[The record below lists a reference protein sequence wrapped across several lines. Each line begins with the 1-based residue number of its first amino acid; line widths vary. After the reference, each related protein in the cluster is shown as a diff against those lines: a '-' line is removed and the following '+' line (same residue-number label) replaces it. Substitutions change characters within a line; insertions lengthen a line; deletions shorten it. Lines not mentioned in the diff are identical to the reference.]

1 METISISNVV
11 NSESPERDNVIP
23 INTISIGDVTNQ
35 PRSVSISEVQ
45 KTTQSSTVPQ
55 GIDDSSYVDLENIFA
70 EYGRKLTKED
80 ILEDDR
86 LMEVIRSNLE
96 SRFTP
101 GGVLTKARRG
111 VTGLTGGAV
120 GGLSSQDY
128 RDMSDDKVFEV
139 WQNYQRSFA
148 GGQTVTTANE
158 IAYGMSSDDST
169 KAKLGAGYLLF
180 DQMDNA
186 FTGEGSWAEMG
197 DAIWDYSK
205 SAVYDP
211 STILSLGLGKLFGF
225 GATKASS
232 AAARKLMTKAYQEQI
247 KKGVAKKTA
256 LANVGKAVA
265 TTLPYATAD
274 AIIGAGVDVAYQSQL
289 IDVGVQKEYEAAQ
302 TALAAAGA
310 LVVIPILK
318 SVGASV
324 KEFRKSNIAPQ
335 FLAYREF
342 DENLLKI
349 GAKEAKKQLD
359 KRVNKQILIDTVDD
373 TFGLIKGDTKKLLAW
388 PEFRAKAKERVA
400 VRGEKY
406 SDDEVTNAFFQY
418 FFLGSPDGKSKGYYQ
433 ALKEAGFVVH
443 ESMLEEVRTLKDGTK
458 KRVGISGVFGQTIK
472 YLENSKVRQIVR
484 KFEKDTG
491 YKLRFVD
498 ENGKVTKGDK
508 VTAVSLGSH
517 FANQASLSGESLW
530 LSSHLSRMEKYGI
543 GIKDAV
549 EIAGGKAKTADDPKR
564 LQYTMSVY
572 KRLLTSHLATTGANV
587 KGFTQLVSINSLADF
602 FTAAINLGQAA
613 IYKKTGNA
621 EAAEKFMNRA
631 YGSAVG
637 AIRRGVDVISPDI
650 PMEYADKILSLNP
663 KVTEKLFRDVSG
675 DGGVRDALSDFNLDK
690 VKRKPGSVL
699 EGTEEVE
706 MLAFR
711 GLDAVTKGAQTLTMV
726 RLQDELTKRWSF
738 GTNLNQAIMREYGMS
753 FEQFFD
759 PKKANFSAVEMAS
772 DRFQNNVL
780 DKAVFRTLRETASV
794 NWSTLPGKESLIS
807 ARTWAKGVEAFTNR
821 TPLGFIVPFGS
832 FLNTTVATMSDLTG
846 INAMR
851 FAVKKATG
859 QELDFATREGAE
871 ALGKMA
877 AGWALITT
885 GIYVTGGGKDRIENN
900 LAYNQDMQPDGSI
913 QDRTYDWPVSTMR
926 LLSQIGAHG
935 LGVDNNWRWSEVPS
949 DLWKELAVQ
958 VGGQAVRDLDATGQT
973 IVYASEQ
980 AIEGNFQPLEDM
992 LGGAR
997 ARITQGA
1004 TRPIDPINQ
1013 VWGMVS
1019 DVNLNPDR
1027 RQGAE
1032 TQNQMLRYI
1041 DNIIGGGDNDLPRR
1055 ATPTRGRQ
1063 FIPDIGKQILGN
1075 RTLQTPNLIEK
1086 MMNAAGRPYWKSIR
1100 FDGPAE
1106 LKNKMDSLAA
1116 PFFEARALEYL
1127 KKNPDYFRL
1136 PLSDKQKILDTIS
1149 TEVRKDVTNIVK
1161 KGMPKSINV
1170 LRTLSNKNKKEVR
1183 NVMEFLGIEGKIEDL
1198 LKEED
1203 GLEQLLRIQTLVDS
1217 YDDIFYGDLNLD

>member
-1 METISISNVV
+1 MAEQF
-11 NSESPERDNVIP
+11 EDP
-23 INTISIGDVTNQ
+23 IVIGDKNFEPPIVTEGDFEE
-35 PRSVSISEVQ
+35 PIELDRV
-45 KTTQSSTVPQ
+45 TTQSPIVPQ
-55 GIDDSSYVDLENIFA
+55 GIDNSSYVDLEKIFA
-70 EYGRKLTKED
+70 DYGRKLTKED
-80 ILEDDR
+80 ILNDDR
-86 LMEVIRSNLE
+86 LMEVIRSSLE
-96 SRFTP
+96 ARFTP
-101 GGVLTKARRG
+101 SGVLTKARRG
-111 VTGLTGGAV
+111 ITGLAGGAV

-128 RDMSDDKVFEV
+128 REMSDNKVFEI

-148 GGQTVTTANE
+148 GGQTVTTGNE
-158 IAYGMSSDDST
+158 IAYGMSSDDNT
-169 KAKLGAGYLLF
+169 KVKLGAGYLLF

-186 FTGEGSWAEMG
+186 FTGEGSWSEMG

-225 GATKASS
+225 GATKASG
-232 AAARKLMTKAYQEQI
+232 AVARNLMVKAYQEQV
-247 KKGVAKKTA
+247 KRGVGRQTA
-256 LANVGKAVA
+256 LASVGKAVA

-274 AIIGAGVDVAYQSQL
+274 AIIGAGVDVLYQTQL
-289 IDVGVQKEYEAAQ
+289 IDVGVQKEYSAAQ
-302 TALAAAGA
+302 TAIASAGA
-310 LVVIPILK
+310 LVVIPALK
-318 SVGASV
+318 TVGASI
-324 KEFRKSNIAPQ
+324 KEFRKSEIAPQ
-335 FLAYREF
+335 FLAYKEF
-342 DENLLKI
+342 DENILKI
-349 GAKEAKKQLD
+349 SLEDAKKALR
-359 KRVNKQILIDTVDD
+359 KRVKKKVLIDSVDEN
-373 TFGLIKGDTKKLLAW
+373 FGLIKGNTKDFLAW
-388 PEFRAKAKERVA
+388 PKFREKAKERVA

-406 SDDEVTNAFFQY
+406 TDDEVTNAFFQY
-418 FFLGSPDGKSKGYYQ
+418 FFLGDPDGKTKGYYQ

-443 ESMLEEVRTLKDGTK
+443 ESMLEEVNK
-458 KRVGISGVFGQTIK
+458 KTGRSIGISGVFGQSIK
-472 YLENSKVRQIVR
+472 FLSVPKVKQIVK

-491 YKLRFVD
+491 YKLRFMD
-498 ENGKVTKGDK
+498 EDGIVITGDNVTP
-508 VTAVSLGSH
+508 VSLASH
-517 FANQASLSGESLW
+517 FARQASLAGESLW
-530 LSSHLSRMEKYGI
+530 LPSHLSRLEKAGVD
-543 GIKDAV
+543 IKDAV
-549 EIAGGKAKTADDPKR
+549 AIAGGNAKLADEPKR

-587 KGFTQLVSINSLADF
+587 KGFTQLVSINTLADF
-602 FTAAINLGQAA
+602 FTAAVNLGQARLA
-613 IYKKTGNA
+613 KRAGDI
-621 EAAEKFMNRA
+621 ESAEKFMNRS

-637 AIRRGVDVISPDI
+637 AIRRGVDVLSPDI
-650 PMEYADKILSLNP
+650 PMEYANKILSLNP
-663 KVTEKLFRDVSG
+663 EVAAKLFRDVSG

-690 VKRKPGSVL
+690 IKRKPGGVL
-699 EGTEEVE
+699 EGSEEAE

-711 GLDAVTKGAQTLTMV
+711 GIDAVTKGAQTLTMV
-726 RLQDELTKRWSF
+726 RLQDELTKIWSF
-738 GTNLNQAIMREYGMS
+738 GTNLNQAIMREYGMT

-772 DRFQNNVL
+772 DRFQKNVL

-807 ARTWAKGVEAFTNR
+807 ARTWAKGVEAFTNK

-832 FLNTTVATMSDLTG
+832 FLNTTVATMADLIG

-851 FAVKKATG
+851 FGVKKMTG

-877 AGWALITT
+877 AGWSLIAT
-885 GIYVTGGGKDRIENN
+885 GIFVTGGAKDRIENN

-913 QDRTYDWPVSTMR
+913 QDRKYDWPVSTMR

-935 LGVDNNWRWSEVPS
+935 LGVDNNWKWSEVPT

-973 IVYASEQ
+973 IIYASEQ
-980 AIEGNFQPLEDM
+980 ALEGNFQPLEDM
-992 LGGAR
+992 FGGAT

-1004 TRPIDPINQ
+1004 TRPLDPINQ

-1019 DVNLNPDR
+1019 DANLNPDR

-1041 DNIIGGGDNDLPRR
+1041 DNVLGNTKEGMPRR

-1063 FIPDIGKQILGN
+1063 FVPDIGKQILGN
-1075 RTLQTPNLIEK
+1075 RTLQVPNLIEK

-1106 LKNKMDSLAA
+1106 IKNKMDALAA
-1116 PFFEARALEYL
+1116 PFFETRALEYL

-1136 PLSDKQKILDTIS
+1136 PLEDKQKILDTIS
-1149 TEVRKDVTNIVK
+1149 TKVKQDVTDIVK
-1161 KGMPKSINV
+1161 TGMPKSINV
-1170 LRTLSNKNKKEVR
+1170 LRTLSGKNKKEVR
-1183 NVMEFLGIEGKIEDL
+1183 NVMKFLGIEGSIEDL

-1203 GLEQLLRIQTLVDS
+1203 GLQQLLRIQSLVDS
-1217 YDDIFYGDLNLD
+1217 YDDIFYGDLDLD

>member
-1 METISISNVV
+1 MAEQF
-11 NSESPERDNVIP
+11 EDP
-23 INTISIGDVTNQ
+23 ITIGDKNFEPPIVTEGDFEE
-35 PRSVSISEVQ
+35 PIELDRV
-45 KTTQSSTVPQ
+45 TTQSPIVPQ
-55 GIDDSSYVDLENIFA
+55 GIDNSSYVDLEKIFA
-70 EYGRKLTKED
+70 DYGRKLTKED
-80 ILEDDR
+80 ILNDDR
-86 LMEVIRSNLE
+86 LMEVIRSSLE
-96 SRFTP
+96 ARFTP
-101 GGVLTKARRG
+101 SGVLTKARRG
-111 VTGLTGGAV
+111 VTGLAGGAI

-128 RDMSDDKVFEV
+128 REMSDNKVFEV

-148 GGQTVTTANE
+148 GGQTVTTGNE
-158 IAYGMSSDDST
+158 IAYGMSSDDNT
-169 KAKLGAGYLLF
+169 KVKLGAGYLLF

-186 FTGEGSWAEMG
+186 FTGEGSWSEMG

-225 GATKASS
+225 GATKASG
-232 AAARKLMTKAYQEQI
+232 AVARNLMVKAYQEQV
-247 KKGVAKKTA
+247 KRGVGKQTA
-256 LANVGKAVA
+256 LASVGKAVA

-274 AIIGAGVDVAYQSQL
+274 AIIGAGVDVLYQTQL
-289 IDVGVQKEYEAAQ
+289 IDVGVQKEYSAAQ
-302 TALAAAGA
+302 TAIASAGA
-310 LVVIPILK
+310 LVVIPTLK
-318 SVGASV
+318 TVGASI
-324 KEFRKSNIAPQ
+324 KEFRKSEIAPQ
-335 FLAYREF
+335 FLAYKEF
-342 DENLLKI
+342 DENVLKI
-349 GAKEAKKQLD
+349 SLEDAKKALR
-359 KRVNKQILIDTVDD
+359 KRVKKKVLIDSVDEN
-373 TFGLIKGDTKKLLAW
+373 FGLIKGNTKDFLAW
-388 PEFRAKAKERVA
+388 PKFREKAKERVA

-406 SDDEVTNAFFQY
+406 TDDEVTNAFFQY
-418 FFLGSPDGKSKGYYQ
+418 FFLGNPDGKTKGYYQ

-443 ESMLEEVRTLKDGTK
+443 ESMLEEVNK
-458 KRVGISGVFGQTIK
+458 KTGRSIGISGVFGQSIK
-472 YLENSKVRQIVR
+472 FLSVPKVKQIVK

-491 YKLRFVD
+491 YKLRFMD
-498 ENGKVTKGDK
+498 EDGIVITGDNVTP
-508 VTAVSLGSH
+508 VSLASH
-517 FANQASLSGESLW
+517 FARQASLAGESLW
-530 LSSHLSRMEKYGI
+530 LPSHLSRLEKAGVD
-543 GIKDAV
+543 IKDAV
-549 EIAGGKAKTADDPKR
+549 AIAGGNAKLADEPKR

-602 FTAAINLGQAA
+602 FTAAVNLGQARLA
-613 IYKKTGNA
+613 KRAGDI
-621 EAAEKFMNRA
+621 ESAEKFMNRS

-637 AIRRGVDVISPDI
+637 AIRRGVDVLSPDI
-650 PMEYADKILSLNP
+650 SMEYADKILSLNP
-663 KVTEKLFRDVSG
+663 EVASKLFRDVSG

-690 VKRKPGSVL
+690 IKRKPGSVL
-699 EGTEEVE
+699 EGSEEAE

-711 GLDAVTKGAQTLTMV
+711 GIDAVTKGAQTLTMV
-726 RLQDELTKRWSF
+726 RLQDELTKIWSF
-738 GTNLNQAIMREYGMS
+738 GTNLNQAIMREYGMT
-753 FEQFFD
+753 FEKFFD
-759 PKKANFSAVEMAS
+759 PAKAADTALEMSS
-772 DRFQNNVL
+772 DRFQKNVL

-807 ARTWAKGVEAFTNR
+807 ARTWAKSVEAFTNK

-832 FLNTTVATMSDLTG
+832 FLNTTIATMADLIG

-851 FAVKKATG
+851 FAVKKMTG

-877 AGWALITT
+877 AGWSLIAT
-885 GIYVTGGGKDRIENN
+885 GIYVTGGAKDRIENN

-913 QDRTYDWPVSTMR
+913 QDRKYDWPVSTMR

-935 LGVDNNWRWSEVPS
+935 LGVDNNWEWSEVPT

-980 AIEGNFQPLEDM
+980 ALEGNFQPLEDM
-992 LGGAR
+992 FGGAT

-1004 TRPIDPINQ
+1004 TRPLDPINQ

-1041 DNIIGGGDNDLPRR
+1041 DNVLGNTKEGMPRR

-1063 FIPDIGKQILGN
+1063 FVPDIGKQILGN
-1075 RTLQTPNLIEK
+1075 RTLQVPNLIEK

-1106 LKNKMDSLAA
+1106 IKNKMDALAA
-1116 PFFEARALEYL
+1116 PFFETRALEYL

-1136 PLSDKQKILDTIS
+1136 PLKDKQKILDTIS
-1149 TEVRKDVTNIVK
+1149 TKVKQDVTDIVK
-1161 KGMPKSINV
+1161 TGMPKSINV
-1170 LRTLSNKNKKEVR
+1170 LRTLSGKNKKEVR
-1183 NVMEFLGIEGKIEDL
+1183 NVMKFLGIEGSIEDL

-1203 GLEQLLRIQTLVDS
+1203 GLQQLLRIQSLVDS
-1217 YDDIFYGDLNLD
+1217 YDDIFYGDLDLD